1 MKKII
6 ASALLLCSIISYSQE
21 KEESNW
27 KKEGVFT
34 LLFNQSAFNN
44 DWQGGGVNNIATNGS
59 INYDFNYKKDNV
71 VWDNKIMLAY
81 GLTKIDGYDNFQ
93 KTDDKFEFSS
103 LYGKQSGKYWFY
115 SAYANFKTQFA
126 DGYKSSAQIDKI
138 STFFSPAYL
147 QIGPG
152 MLWKK
157 SDNLKVNIT
166 PASSRAI
173 FVNSEFTEDGS
184 AFGVDQG
191 ETSRFELGA
200 NVSAYYKT
208 NIVQNVS
215 IQNTLNLYANYLEN
229 LGNVDIDYTLSIAMK
244 INSFLSANI
253 IAQAIYDDNAIAK
266 VQVREVFG
274 LGFNY
279 KF

>member
-1 MKKII
+1 
-6 ASALLLCSIISYSQE
+6 
-21 KEESNW
+21 
-27 KKEGVFT
+27 
-34 LLFNQSAFNN
+34 
-44 DWQGGGVNNIATNGS
+44 
-59 INYDFNYKKDNV
+59 
-71 VWDNKIMLAY
+71 
-81 GLTKIDGYDNFQ
+81 
-93 KTDDKFEFSS
+93 
-103 LYGKQSGKYWFY
+103 
-115 SAYANFKTQFA
+115 
-126 DGYKSSAQIDKI
+126 
-138 STFFSPAYL
+138 
-147 QIGPG
+147 
-152 MLWKK
+152 
-157 SDNLKVNIT
+157 
-166 PASSRAI
+166 
-173 FVNSEFTEDGS
+173 DGS